1 MFGKNKISKPQN
13 HQGDFL
19 NIQEIF
25 HTFQGEGPFCLNPAI
40 FIRLGGCNLACKFC
54 DTEFD
59 NYQKLSLKQITQEVK
74 KISKKY
80 PNTKLIILTGGEPL
94 IQPINQLCQILLEQN
109 FTIQIETNG
118 TIYRKL
124 PKEIKIICS
133 PKVTNNK
140 YHNIREDLLPDIT
153 AFKFLI
159 SKTLKNYQSI
169 PNIGQFKYNSAIYVQ
184 PIDEY
189 DEVKNKNN
197 LEYAKSLCLKNG
209 YNLSLQLHKIIGVK

>member
-25 HTFQGEGPFCLNPAI
+25 YTFQGEGPFSLNPAI

-54 DTEFD
+54 DTELH
-59 NYQKLSLKQITQEVK
+59 NYQKLSLKQITQEVT
-74 KISKKY
+74 KISKKH
-80 PNTKLIILTGGEPL
+80 PNTKLIVITGGEPL
-94 IQPINQLCQILLEQN
+94 IQPINQLCQILLKQD
-109 FTIQIETNG
+109 FIIQIETNG

-140 YHNIREDLLPDIT
+140 YHKIREDLLPNIT

-159 SKTLKNYQSI
+159 SKTLKNYQLI
-169 PNIGQFKYNSAIYVQ
+169 PDIGQFKYNSTIYVQ

-189 DEVKNKNN
+189 DELKNKNN

-209 YNLSLQLHKIIGVK
+209 YNLSLQLHKIIGVR